1 MQLTSYTDYS
11 LRLLLYL
18 ALQPKHKLSSVKQV
32 ADIYHISYNHLTKVT
47 HELGKLGLIETVK
60 GRNGGIRLA
69 KEPEEINIGEVV
81 KQTEDNLEL
90 VECFNRE
97 TNTCILN
104 PACRL
109 KGVLHE
115 ALAAYLQVLEQYTVK
130 DLVLNEDDLRA
141 LLELKTTENTRT

>member
-32 ADIYHISYNHLTKVT
+32 ADIYRISYNHLTKVT
-47 HELGKLGLIETVK
+47 HELGKLGLIETIK

-97 TNTCILN
+97 TNTC
-104 PACRL
+104 
-109 KGVLHE
+109 K
-115 ALAAYLQVLEQYTVK
+115 
-130 DLVLNEDDLRA
+130 
-141 LLELKTTENTRT
+141 